1 MITRAWARPS
11 LSLSVIVFLVFRA
24 KIVIFKVHLFIV
36 KQRTTTTYMYI
47 STKYLLRICRHH
59 MCEFIVS
66 NKISNHESNNFQQL
80 VTNNR
85 RLNRLI
91 GSRQRITIIVQP
103 EKSFQQLRIMRIVPE
118 ESRLIGRERG
128 GKSERQIMSAH
139 VDAAVDIKVKV
150 GKLL

>member
-1 MITRAWARPS
+1 
-11 LSLSVIVFLVFRA
+11 
-24 KIVIFKVHLFIV
+24 
-36 KQRTTTTYMYI
+36 
-47 STKYLLRICRHH
+47 

-66 NKISNHESNNFQQL
+66 NRISNHESNNFQQL

-103 EKSFQQLRIMRIVPE
+103 EKSFQQLRIIRIVPE
-118 ESRLIGRERG
+118 ESRLIGRERERGRDG

-150 GKLL
+150 GKVL

>member
-1 MITRAWARPS
+1 
-11 LSLSVIVFLVFRA
+11 
-24 KIVIFKVHLFIV
+24 
-36 KQRTTTTYMYI
+36 
-47 STKYLLRICRHH
+47 

-66 NKISNHESNNFQQL
+66 NRISNHESNNFLQL

-103 EKSFQQLRIMRIVPE
+103 EKSFQQLRIIRIVPE
-118 ESRLIGRERG
+118 ESRLIGRERQG
-128 GKSERQIMSAH
+128 ERGKSERQIMSAH

-150 GKLL
+150 GKVL